1 MEEVQKDSRNEARIK
16 VSNDKKGK
24 VNTKEDFRANKILHQ
39 NRVGDCSQIKETR
52 WKEVRA

>member
-24 VNTKEDFRANKILHQ
+24 VNTKEDFRANKILYQ

>member
-1 MEEVQKDSRNEARIK
+1 MEEVQKDSRNEVRIK